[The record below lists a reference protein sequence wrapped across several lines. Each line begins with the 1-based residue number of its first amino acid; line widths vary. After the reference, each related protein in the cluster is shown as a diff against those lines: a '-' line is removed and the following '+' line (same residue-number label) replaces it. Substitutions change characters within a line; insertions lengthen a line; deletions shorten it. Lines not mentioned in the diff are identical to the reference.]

1 MCLVQGQAY
10 TITQGLACWFA
21 PDFCLLSVNARG
33 KPTEGSLSVLFVV
46 KGQGMDLAFAYK
58 GPIRSCLCLVHG
70 LCLVTL
76 ASNLQANQA
85 KRDASARLWLV
96 LLA

>member
-1 MCLVQGQAY
+1 M
-10 TITQGLACWFA
+10 T
-21 PDFCLLSVNARG
+21 PDQ
-33 KPTEGSLSVLFVV
+33 TERSGSVLFVV

-58 GPIRSCLCLVHG
+58 GPDRSCLCLVPG

-76 ASNLQANQA
+76 ASNLQANPA

-96 LLA
+96 WFVSRECYVTGRSHKWHLALQICRKKRYATE